1 MTGRRRLSIKA
12 RVTLWFTLMMTAL
25 MLLMLLL
32 LFRGVGRAAQSYHEE
47 LLTQAMATASDAVR
61 VEGDIPRLRMDRVE
75 DFGKVSFALLDERGS
90 LWQGR
95 WPPFAL
101 VPVDGAVRRAQGT
114 NGAAYLTQDL
124 LLPLSCGSVWLRGYL
139 VLDTLEF
146 LERAASWR
154 LLLLLPLLI
163 LLAAGSG
170 YLLTRRAFRPV
181 KEMSHQA
188 EGVLDGRDLSL
199 RFSEGADELGRLGR
213 SMNGMIGRLSDS
225 FERERRF
232 TDDASHELRT
242 PLTVIRTACDFALS
256 QGEEAEYREALQT
269 IASKA
274 EEMNA
279 LVNQLLHLARMEG
292 GRIVLQRERVDFSSL
307 CLGAA
312 AESVRDKV
320 LDTAGVAQQVWVSG
334 DELLLMRLVI
344 LLTDNANRYASSRVT
359 LTLAVQAGQAVLR
372 VSDDGPGI
380 PPELRE
386 RVFDRFFQADG
397 ARSADSSGA
406 GLGLTMAREIAA
418 LHGGSV
424 AVAPEGPGATLE
436 LRLPLQCPNATA

>member
-199 RFSEGADELGRLGR
+199 RFPEGADELGRLGR

>member
-1 MTGRRRLSIKA
+1 MTRRRRLSIKA

-139 VLDTLEF
+139 VLDTLGF
-146 LERAASWR
+146 LEQAASWR
-154 LLLLLPLLI
+154 LMMLLPLLI
-163 LLAAGSG
+163 LLAAGGG

-274 EEMNA
+274 EGMNA

-320 LDTAGVAQQVWVSG
+320 LNTAGVAQQVWVSG

>member
-146 LERAASWR
+146 LEQAASWR
-154 LLLLLPLLI
+154 LMLLLPLLI
-163 LLAAGSG
+163 LLAAGGG

-199 RFSEGADELGRLGR
+199 RFPEGVDELGLLGR

>member
-124 LLPLSCGSVWLRGYL
+124 LLPLSCGPVWLRGYL
-139 VLDTLEF
+139 VLDTLGF
-146 LERAASWR
+146 LEQAASWR
-154 LLLLLPLLI
+154 LMLLLPLLI
-163 LLAAGSG
+163 LLAAGGG

-199 RFSEGADELGRLGR
+199 RFPEGADELGRLGR

-256 QGEEAEYREALQT
+256 QGEESEYREALQT

-344 LLTDNANRYASSRVT
+344 LLTDNASRYASSRVALT
-359 LTLAVQAGQAVLR
+359 LTEQAGQAVLR

>member
-25 MLLMLLL
+25 VLLMLLL

-139 VLDTLEF
+139 VLDTLGF
-146 LERAASWR
+146 LEQAASWR
-154 LLLLLPLLI
+154 LMMLLPLLI
-163 LLAAGSG
+163 LLAAGGG

-199 RFSEGADELGRLGR
+199 RFPEGADELGRLGR

-242 PLTVIRTACDFALS
+242 PLTVIRTACDFALF